1 MHEELEFIPRESVMT
16 LVQDDIYVIETHI
29 DDMNHEILGF
39 VMDLL
44 LDLGALDVA
53 FSPIQMKN
61 NRPAVRMTVISPSY
75 LLEHLARVI
84 MTESTASD
92 VRYYPVRRLKMER
105 AIEERNTSF
114 GTVKVKVIKEG
125 DIVVRIAPEYED
137 CRRIAYE
144 SGIPLLEVYRIV
156 EREATW
162 LTCYSMKT
170 CS

>member
-1 MHEELEFIPRESVMT
+1 MP

-44 LDLGALDVA
+44 LEMGALDVA

-75 LLEHLARVI
+75 LLENLARAI

-92 VRYYPVRRLKMER
+92 VRYYPAQRLKMEHV
-105 AIEERNTSF
+105 IEERNTSF
-114 GTVKVKVIKEG
+114 GRVKVKVFKEG
-125 DIVVRIAPEYED
+125 DMVLRVTPEYEE
-137 CRRIAYE
+137 CRRVAHE
-144 SGIPLLEVYRIV
+144 SGVPLLEVYRTV

-162 LTCYSMKT
+162 LTCFTGNTRS
-170 CS
+170 